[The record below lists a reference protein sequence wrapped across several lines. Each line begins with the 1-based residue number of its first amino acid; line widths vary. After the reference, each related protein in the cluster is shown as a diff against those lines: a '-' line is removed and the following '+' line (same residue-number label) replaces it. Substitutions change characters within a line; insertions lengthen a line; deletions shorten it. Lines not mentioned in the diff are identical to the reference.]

1 LTLAESLKDQGYE
14 VVIIDENRRLGHDV
28 APTWKWRHTSWIK
41 ELGIETVTDAKVL
54 DISTE
59 GVKVMTGEEERVI
72 AADVIIA
79 ASPIRPNQ
87 ALFQDFQWMVDEL
100 HGTGDAMVP
109 GDLTLAIHNGF
120 RLGCRI

>member
-1 LTLAESLKDQGYE
+1 
-14 VVIIDENRRLGHDV
+14 
-28 APTWKWRHTSWIK
+28 
-41 ELGIETVTDAKVL
+41 
-54 DISTE
+54 
-59 GVKVMTGEEERVI
+59 VI